1 MSTELTLELIN
12 PTGEI
17 ATYVQAIWFAQ
28 SHKRGGTW
36 LPSDGA
42 TGFIFPLTGIIAI
55 DGEVLT
61 HSVYMQPTATQSRK
75 ISYSAKAQFCGVRF
89 HPGGFAQLQH
99 VQHPLAL
106 PEVLTTLAE
115 KLQDRSDFLTFKSL
129 LAPSLNTLV
138 PLHSS
143 TYYTQKLVKL
153 LTAYVPLNE
162 AYDQAPLS
170 ARQLERNMKQLCGIT
185 PKQLERIYRARQA
198 KERLQANPRLALSH
212 IAQECGYSDQSHFIR
227 EFGTILKITPAKY
240 RKLIECANNNKNRT

>member
-1 MSTELTLELIN
+1 MSTDLTLELIN

-17 ATYVQAIWFAQ
+17 ANYVQAIWFAR
-28 SHKRGGTW
+28 SHKRGETW

-42 TGFIFPLTGIIAI
+42 TGFIFPLTGLVAI

-61 HSVYMQPTATQSRK
+61 HSVYMQSTATQSTK
-75 ISYSAKAQFCGVRF
+75 ISYSATAQFCGVRF
-89 HPGGFAQLQH
+89 HPGGFAHLQH
-99 VQHPLAL
+99 VQHPLTL
-106 PEVLTTLAE
+106 PEELTTLAK

-129 LAPSLNTLV
+129 LTPSLNTLV
-138 PLHSS
+138 PHQSS

-162 AYDQAPLS
+162 AYNQAPLS

-185 PKQLERIYRARQA
+185 PKQLERIYRVRHA
-198 KERLQANPRLALSH
+198 KKRLQANPRLALSQ

-240 RKLIECANNNKNRT
+240 RKLIECPLNNKNGT